1 MSKIR
6 AIGVPL
12 LLASGVVLGG
22 AGTAWASEPVPVT
35 AYTAVDEDADGGE
48 DAAPADSGSAFA
60 GPGFS
65 GSSTSGSSGSFNT
78 GSQEA
83 GTGSSVEGLIGRFFR
98 GVLTGS

>member
-1 MSKIR
+1 MNKIH
-6 AIGVPL
+6 AVGVPL
-12 LLASGVVLGG
+12 LLASAVVLGG
-22 AGTAWASEPVPVT
+22 AGTAWAEPVPAT
-35 AYTAVDEDADGGE
+35 AYTAVEEDAE
-48 DAAPADSGSAFA
+48 AAAPADSGSSFA
-60 GPGFS
+60 GPGLS